1 MSMKDGKDRLYL
13 IWKSDKS
20 RKQYVVGEL
29 TKNGGF
35 EFHYKKEELEEALAD
50 GFKPLLC
57 FEDFDR
63 VYTNTKLFPVFSSRL
78 PDRKRKDIEKILEK
92 YNLKEYDAYLLLKR
106 SGGRLPIDNF
116 EFIDPILDKDKKQT
130 RIFCIAGARHYLG
143 CVGEQCENSIQV
155 TRGDEVLLERDI
167 ENQHDKNAVKILT
180 EKKDML
186 GYLPRYYSES
196 VSYLLLHD
204 VDIVCHIY
212 SVDKGSNCNECIR
225 IKMDINHK
233 R

>member
-1 MSMKDGKDRLYL
+1 M
-13 IWKSDKS
+13 
-20 RKQYVVGEL
+20 
-29 TKNGGF
+29 
-35 EFHYKKEELEEALAD
+35 
-50 GFKPLLC
+50 
-57 FEDFDR
+57 
-63 VYTNTKLFPVFSSRL
+63 
-78 PDRKRKDIEKILEK
+78 
-92 YNLKEYDAYLLLKR
+92 
-106 SGGRLPIDNF
+106 PIYNF

-155 TRGDEVLLERDI
+155 TRGDEGLLERDI
-167 ENQHDKNAVKILT
+167 ENQYDKNAVKILT